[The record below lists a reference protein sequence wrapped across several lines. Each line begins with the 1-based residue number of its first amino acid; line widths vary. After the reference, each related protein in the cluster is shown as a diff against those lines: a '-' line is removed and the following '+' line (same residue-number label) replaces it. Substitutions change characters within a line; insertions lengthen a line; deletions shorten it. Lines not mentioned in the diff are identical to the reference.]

1 MMVLLTS
8 NLPEDYTSQI
18 PQLRNGYF
26 HVSQSKPEVEFLSSD
41 WSRNFEGLT
50 LIGLFR
56 QYQ

>member
-18 PQLRNGYF
+18 PQLRDSYF

-41 WSRNFEGLT
+41 WLRNFEDLI

>member
-18 PQLRNGYF
+18 SQLRNGYF
-26 HVSQSKPEVEFLSSD
+26 HVSQSEPEVEFLNSD
-41 WSRNFEGLT
+41 WLRNFEDLI